1 MLNKLFKRFKN
12 ENQKNISTVD
22 ISKATID
29 KTEINMVKP
38 EEINVFEM
46 AYRNI
51 VTGEIGKFDSRN
63 FEEFDRVMSDKNNQ
77 LIFG

>member
-12 ENQKNISTVD
+12 ENQKSISTVD
-22 ISKATID
+22 ISRATIN
-29 KTEINMVKP
+29 KTKINRVKP

-46 AYRNI
+46 TYRNI
-51 VTGEIGKFDSRN
+51 VTGEIDKFDSRN

>member
-1 MLNKLFKRFKN
+1 MLNKLFKRLKN

-22 ISKATID
+22 ISMATID
-29 KTEINMVKP
+29 KTEINRVKP

-46 AYRNI
+46 TYRNI
-51 VTGEIGKFDSRN
+51 VTGEIGKLDSRN